1 MTAELTYK
9 SHILI
14 GIRENGVM
22 TVIAD
27 WPHLPKQSEVQDRI
41 NDTRNGYVGF
51 ALCTPTSIMPAGG
64 NGTHAGRSSRFR
76 GGKRGDGVPTCH
88 HRLVL
93 EHRRCLTY
101 PTSPPR
107 PPQGKRRLLLPE

>member
-27 WPHLPKQSEVQDRI
+27 WPFRSNLRYRIALMTRATAMWALRCAHRRPSCLPGE
-41 NDTRNGYVGF
+41 
-51 ALCTPTSIMPAGG
+51 M
-64 NGTHAGRSSRFR
+64 
-76 GGKRGDGVPTCH
+76 VPTLTLAVGSGAASEAMVSL
-88 HRLVL
+88 LVIIAW
-93 EHRRCLTY
+93 CW
-101 PTSPPR
+101 SIDDA
-107 PPQGKRRLLLPE
+107 